1 MLLTEKILLFCLL
14 LVPNSATFF
23 RELQLCEENRTA
35 AEQEV
40 KRLREIL
47 SLTEKEIEQLR
58 SERASIN
65 TMLDTELT
73 RR

>member
-1 MLLTEKILLFCLL
+1 
-14 LVPNSATFF
+14 
-23 RELQLCEENRTA
+23 LCEENRTA

-58 SERASIN
+58 SERTSIN